1 MNIST
6 LLRHKPHDIDAIHTQ
21 VKRDIEQVR
30 AKSTCSKLAVHH
42 LVKTC
47 KSLRAG
53 PEQAK
58 QNSVLLEI
66 AESVYAA
73 RMAVCT
79 LREGRIAAP
88 SSCSKIMPAEVIE
101 DDIAIHG
108 ASNPFRGS
116 PIEQINTDHLA
127 ACVHDIGTKGY
138 GQAWTSYDSNR
149 NQAATVCHISRS
161 DFESEGLLDL
171 YRYLTD
177 VNAKL
182 SEAQEAMLA
191 RFAASQEAQLEYAR
205 SIKREH
211 KEATAEVR
219 RLQRVGEMALRQ
231 TWKQVND
238 TLQNAADKAQRS
250 LQSVDDQAIHTHQ
263 ASEADRAG
271 V

>member
-1 MNIST
+1 M
-6 LLRHKPHDIDAIHTQ
+6 LRHKSHDIDAIHTQ

-30 AKSTCSKLAVHH
+30 AKSTCSKRAVHQ

-47 KSLRAG
+47 KSLGAG

-58 QNSVLLEI
+58 ETSVLSETASSL
-66 AESVYAA
+66 YAA
-73 RMAVCT
+73 RMVVCT

-88 SSCSKIMPAEVIE
+88 SSCNKIMPPEVIE
-101 DDIAIHG
+101 EDVAIPG
-108 ASNPFRGS
+108 ASNPFRDS

-127 ACVHDIGTKGY
+127 ECVHDIGTKGY
-138 GQAWTSYDSNR
+138 GQTWTSYDSNR
-149 NQAATVCHISRS
+149 NQAANVCHISRS

-219 RLQRVGEMALRQ
+219 KLQRAGDMALRQ

-238 TLQNAADKAQRS
+238 TLQDAAQKAQRS
-250 LQSVDDQAIHTHQ
+250 LQSVDEQAMHTHQ
-263 ASEADRAG
+263 ASEADQEWLRHC
-271 V
+271 